1 MALPVEKQAQYW
13 GIAAVILFLLL
24 WLLGDVLLPFILGG
38 ALAYLLDPVADRLER
53 VGASRAM
60 AVTIIALAVLL
71 GFAVLILL
79 VIPLLVQQTRDLINA
94 APDLF
99 AQLQT
104 WLTTRFPELMDADST
119 VRQQLLKIGEAIQ
132 ARGGELFNGIITS
145 AASVLSIFLL
155 FVIVPVVAVY
165 MLLDWDKMVARIDE
179 LLPRDHAPQIRMLAH
194 EIDATLASFIRGQ
207 GTVCLILGAF
217 YGIALM
223 VAGLNFGLVVGVF
236 AGLISFIPYVGSL
249 VGGALAIGLALFQ
262 FWGDWIWV
270 GVIAGIFAFGQFV
283 EGNILSPKLV
293 GESVGLHPVMLIFA
307 LTVFGSL
314 FGFVGLLVA
323 VPVSAM
329 LGVFARFGLS
339 RYRDGLLYKGQ
350 TALHDGPPADPG
362 NRPDAP

>member
-13 GIAAVILFLLL
+13 GIAAVVLFLML

-38 ALAYLLDPVADRLER
+38 AMAYLLDPVADRLER
-53 VGASRAM
+53 VGTSRPM
-60 AVTIIALAVLL
+60 AVTLIALAVLL
-71 GFAVLILL
+71 SFAILILL
-79 VIPLLVQQTRDLINA
+79 IIPLLVQQTRDLIDA

-104 WLTTRFPELMDADST
+104 WLTTRFPQLMDADST

-132 ARGGELFNGIITS
+132 ARGGQLFNGLLSS
-145 AASVLSIFLL
+145 AASVLSIVLL
-155 FVIVPVVAVY
+155 IVIVPVVTIY
-165 MLLDWDKMVARIDE
+165 MLLDWDKMIRRIDD
-179 LLPRDHAPQIRMLAH
+179 LLPRDHAPQIRILAR
-194 EIDATLASFIRGQ
+194 EVDATLASFIRGQ

-217 YGIALM
+217 YGVALM
-223 VAGLNFGLVVGVF
+223 MAGLNFGLVVGVF

-262 FWGDWIWV
+262 FWGDWLWI
-270 GVIAGIFAFGQFV
+270 GIIAGIFAFGQFV

-293 GESVGLHPVMLIFA
+293 GESVGLHPVVLIFA
-307 LTVFGSL
+307 LTVFGTL

-329 LGVFARFGLS
+329 MGVFARFGLA
-339 RYRDGLLYKGQ
+339 RYKEGLLYNGQ
-350 TALHDGPPADPG
+350 NGPSAPPSAED
-362 NRPDAP
+362 RQDAS